1 MQMMKKLILFLMIIG
16 LQGFCFAQSDDE
28 KCPAP
33 TKESFAGVCIAMF
46 QRSEARNPE
55 SGLGFSYQERLWQMS
70 CAEPGKDTMELAK
83 VKVQKMWNKY
93 RENFRCYN
101 FPNSIATDSNITK
114 FSMDI
119 GFTSFI
125 YEAVKKYKLD
135 MNFIDPADGKTV
147 LDFVKEQEE
156 LIRKTPPVNTSKADE
171 YQKIYKMLVENGAKH
186 SWELK

>member
-1 MQMMKKLILFLMIIG
+1 MKKLFLFLMIIG
-16 LQGFCFAQSDDE
+16 LQGFCFAQSGEE
-28 KCPAP
+28 KCPAARREGISGIC
-33 TKESFAGVCIAMF
+33 TAMY
-46 QRSEARNPE
+46 QQYAAIDPDN
-55 SGLGFSYQERLWQMS
+55 GLGFSYQEMLWQIS
-70 CAEPGKDTMELAK
+70 CAKAGKDSLESARAK
-83 VKVQKMWNKY
+83 IKKMWNKNK
-93 RENFRCYN
+93 ENFRCYN
-101 FPNSIATDSNITK
+101 FPTSIATDLNILK
-114 FSMDI
+114 FSLDI

-186 SWELK
+186 NWELK